1 MLQYI
6 LVCVFSFIV
15 LFLSLHFSG
24 RECLVLIT
32 GESVRLQGCVITEEF
47 VQAVSKVKA
56 LGY

>member
-6 LVCVFSFIV
+6 LVCVLSFMV
-15 LFLSLHFSG
+15 LLFCLHFSS

-47 VQAVSKVKA
+47 AQAMSKVKA